1 MNYTTFVGLDVHK
14 NSISVAVTH
23 KNSPEVDFWGVIP
36 NTPEAISKL
45 LKKFTNL
52 KKVIFCYEAGPCGYG
67 LYRQITAS
75 GASCFV
81 IAPSL
86 IPTKPGERIKTDKR
100 DCLKLARL
108 LKNGELTPVKVPSEQ
123 QEALR
128 DILRA
133 RQEAV
138 KDYSRKRVQLTMF
151 LLKLGFTS
159 PQGVNPWTKNHRIW
173 LESIK
178 FKQHFHQIC
187 LTVHLHSIDGAK
199 AKIAYLEKEILPA
212 VENVVD
218 RKLLQALQALRGVGL
233 ITAATLIAEVG
244 DFSRFQKAD
253 QLMAYAGLVPS
264 EYSTGSSRRQ
274 GKITKTGN
282 SLLRYMVVES
292 SWHYRFQP
300 KISQTLKKRQEGLSP
315 EIKAIAWKAQQR
327 LNHKYRL
334 LLAKSKPKQKV
345 VTAIGRELL
354 GFVWAIA
361 NQVAIE
367 SSITKVA

>member
-1 MNYTTFVGLDVHK
+1 MNYTIFVGLDVHK
-14 NSISVAVTH
+14 TSISVAVTH

-36 NTPEAISKL
+36 NSPEAISKL
-45 LKKFTNL
+45 FKKFTDL

-67 LYRQITAS
+67 IYHQITAS

-81 IAPSL
+81 VAPSL

-108 LKNGELTPVKVPSEQ
+108 LKNGELTPVRVPSEQ

-133 RQEAV
+133 RQDAV

-151 LLKLGFTS
+151 LLRLGFTP
-159 PQGVNPWTKNHRIW
+159 PQGVNPWTLNHRKW

-178 FKQHFHQIC
+178 FKLHFQQVC
-187 LTVHLHSIDGAK
+187 LIVHLRSIDEAK
-199 AKIAYLEKEILPA
+199 AKIAYLENEIIPA

-218 RKLLQALQALRGVGL
+218 KKLLQALQTLRGVGL
-233 ITAATLIAEVG
+233 ITAATFIAEVG
-244 DFSRFQKAD
+244 DFARFQKAD
-253 QLMAYAGLVPS
+253 QLMAFAGLVPS
-264 EYSTGSSRRQ
+264 EFSTGSSRRQ

-282 SLLRYMVVES
+282 SILRYIAVES
-292 SWHYRFQP
+292 SWHYRFLP
-300 KISQTLKKRQEGLSP
+300 KIGQALKKRQEGLSP

-334 LLAKSKPKQKV
+334 LLAKGKPKQKV
-345 VTAIGRELL
+345 VTALGRELL

-367 SSITKVA
+367 SSKTKVA